1 MKHIDPDV
9 LALLALGEVAD
20 DVRDAEHLATCD
32 ECRTELMILR
42 RAAVVGR
49 STIDAGEL
57 LEPSPRVWA
66 AIQRDLA
73 EIESDGGGDGEA
85 VADPETG
92 PASDPTAESAQSP
105 GARVTPLRRRL
116 WVPLAAAA
124 AALVFAVAGGVWWAT
139 RPMPATVLASAT
151 LDAFPDWPDAS
162 ASATV
167 EVLPDGERVVEVD
180 LDAPISDDGDA
191 YRELWLISSEG
202 DALVSLGMLDG
213 THGTFA
219 IPADVDLSRFTLVDI
234 SQEHFDGDPGHS
246 GDSIVRGELSPA

>member
-1 MKHIDPDV
+1 MTHIDPDV
-9 LALLALGEVAD
+9 LALLALGETAE
-20 DVRDAEHLATCD
+20 DVRDAEHLATCG
-32 ECRTELMILR
+32 ECRDELMILR

-57 LEPSPRVWA
+57 LEPSPRVWE
-66 AIQRDLA
+66 AIQRDIA
-73 EIESDGGGDGEA
+73 EIEADADADA
-85 VADPETG
+85 VAADETG
-92 PASDPTAESAQSP
+92 TASDEADESAQSS

-124 AALVFAVAGGVWWAT
+124 AALVIAVAGGVWWAS
-139 RPMPATVLASAT
+139 RPAPVTVLASAT
-151 LDAFPDWPDAS
+151 LDAFPDWPDAT

-167 EVLPDGERVVEVD
+167 EELPDGERVVEVD
-180 LDAPISDDGDA
+180 LEAPLPDDG

-202 DALVSLGMLDG
+202 DALVSLGILDG
-213 THGTFA
+213 TRGTFA
-219 IPADVDLSRFTLVDI
+219 IPADVDLSRFSLVDI

>member
-9 LALLALGEVAD
+9 LALLALGESAD

-32 ECRTELMILR
+32 ECRTEVMILR

-73 EIESDGGGDGEA
+73 DAEA
-85 VADPETG
+85 DAG
-92 PASDPTAESAQSP
+92 PAPEVPTENAEAP

-124 AALVFAVAGGVWWAT
+124 AALIIAVAGGVWWAN
-139 RPMPATVLASAT
+139 RPVPATVLASAT

-167 EVLPDGERVVEVD
+167 EELPDGDRVVEVD
-180 LDAPISDDGDA
+180 LDAPLPDDGDA

-202 DALVSLGMLDG
+202 DALVSLGILDG
-213 THGTFA
+213 THGTFV